1 MPTSTVDV
9 ACKVGSRA
17 RQPGANM
24 GSMFDKYGGV
34 DTVKI
39 IVENF
44 YDEMLSRPNLRRY
57 FSDTPMDKLAMHQVE
72 FIAYALGKPKAFYAD
87 EKLLAAHQKLRI
99 TDASFNQTKDILED
113 VLIDMHVEPVDR
125 KDILD
130 IIEGK
135 RRLIVRQ

>member
-1 MPTSTVDV
+1 
-9 ACKVGSRA
+9 
-17 RQPGANM
+17 M

-44 YDEMLSRPNLRRY
+44 YVEMLSRPNLRRY

-72 FIAYALGKPKAFYAD
+72 FIAYVLGKPKAFYAD

>member
-1 MPTSTVDV
+1 
-9 ACKVGSRA
+9 
-17 RQPGANM
+17 M

-44 YDEMLSRPNLRRY
+44 YGEMLSRPNLRRY

-113 VLIDMHVEPVDR
+113 VLIDMDVEPVDR